1 MVIGNKNTLY
11 ELKNLGFKTFEGIL
25 FDESYDN
32 LDDFQMR
39 TYSVLEQN
47 KQIIDTKSLQDVND
61 IVYSEEMSQILDYN
75 YNKINKLAEFYR
87 QARWTQISQKL
98 LKKHSFKHKNTLFY

>member
-1 MVIGNKNTLY
+1 
-11 ELKNLGFKTFEGIL
+11 
-25 FDESYDN
+25 
-32 LDDFQMR
+32 MR

-87 QARWTQISQKL
+87 QAR
-98 LKKHSFKHKNTLFY
+98 